1 MGLYKYS
8 VKYDAEKS
16 APAQAFDINAS
27 YKDLTQVLRAIKGKP
42 VKDARKILDE
52 AINLKRAIRFSKFNK
67 GMGHRSELGG
77 KKGKYPAKECRI
89 ALHLLNNAFASVQ
102 AKGLDENAVVL
113 HAAAYKQNVFPR
125 YRTFFVGGNTLGYG
139 KQAVFSRYVTARAE
153 IVVGE
158 KGLKPL
164 ARKTK
169 AQVRAEAKSKAKAPV
184 EKTANAKAKPAE
196 TKTVAKPAEAKAES
210 KAAPEAAE
218 KPARPAPV
226 KAEKPAVKQ

>member
-8 VKYDAEKS
+8 VTYDAEKS

-27 YKDLTQVLRAIKGKP
+27 YKDLTQVLRAIRGKS
-42 VKDARKILDE
+42 VKDAKKILDE
-52 AINLKRAIRFSKFNK
+52 AITLKRAIRFSKFNK

-89 ALHLLNNAFASVQ
+89 ALHMLNNAFANAQS
-102 AKGLDENAVVL
+102 KGLDENAVVL

-139 KQAVFSRYVTARAE
+139 KQAIFSRYVTARAE

-169 AQVRAEAKSKAKAPV
+169 VQVRAEAKLKSKTPV
-184 EKTANAKAKPAE
+184 EKVEKKADAKAKPSEA
-196 TKTVAKPAEAKAES
+196 KVDAKAKPEVT
-210 KAAPEAAE
+210 E
-218 KPARPAPV
+218 KPAKPAPV
-226 KAEKPAVKQ
+226 KVVEKPVEKPAVKQ

>member
-8 VKYDAEKS
+8 VTYDAEKS

-27 YKDLTQVLRAIKGKP
+27 YKDLTQVLRAIRGKS
-42 VKDARKILDE
+42 VKDAKKILDD
-52 AINLKRAIRFSKFNK
+52 AVTLKRAIRFSKFNK

-89 ALHLLNNAFASVQ
+89 ALHILNNAFASVQ
-102 AKGLDENAVVL
+102 SKGLDENAVVL

-169 AQVRAEAKSKAKAPV
+169 AQARAEAKSKAKAPA
-184 EKTANAKAKPAE
+184 EKAAKAAEAKAKPAE
-196 TKTVAKPAEAKAES
+196 AKTNTKPEAEAKPV
-210 KAAPEAAE
+210 KPE
-218 KPARPAPV
+218 PA
-226 KAEKPAVKQ
+226 KAEKPVGKPAGKPDEKQ

>member
-8 VKYDAEKS
+8 VTYDAEKS

-27 YKDLTQVLRAIKGKP
+27 YKDLTQVLRAIRGKS
-42 VKDARKILDE
+42 VKDAKKILDE
-52 AINLKRAIRFSKFNK
+52 AITLKRAIRFSKFNK

-89 ALHLLNNAFASVQ
+89 ALHMLNNAFANAQS
-102 AKGLDENAVVL
+102 KGLDENAVVL

-139 KQAVFSRYVTARAE
+139 KQAIFSRYVTARAE

-169 AQVRAEAKSKAKAPV
+169 VQVRAEAKLKSKTPV
-184 EKTANAKAKPAE
+184 EKAEKKVDAKAKPSEA
-196 TKTVAKPAEAKAES
+196 KVDAKAKPEVT
-210 KAAPEAAE
+210 E
-218 KPARPAPV
+218 KPAKPAPV
-226 KAEKPAVKQ
+226 KVEKPVEKPAVKQ